1 MYLSYLQHYWMIFEH
16 YFLLFQL
23 FLIRFHFILLHC
35 LPLISHIKIGFQ
47 NGFFFYL
54 FKFNFFI
61 IRTNFRLKFYQLIRK
76 RLFQS
81 KMPLLPLHH
90 FLPNFFIVWDLL
102 QMISNLNY
110 SLVLHNLK
118 LKIQLRNHLMYHLS
132 LCLKQLIL

>member
-1 MYLSYLQHYWMIFEH
+1 MYLSYLQLYWKIFEH
-16 YFLLFQL
+16 LFLQFQL
-23 FLIRFHFILLHC
+23 FLIQFHFILLHY

-47 NGFFFYL
+47 DGLFFNL

-61 IRTNFRLKFYQLIRK
+61 IPTNFRLKFYQLFRN

-90 FLPNFFIVWDLL
+90 FLPNFFIVLDLL

-118 LKIQLRNHLMYHLS
+118 LQIQLRNHLMYHLS